1 MIMYLN
7 VNRTYGRLGE
17 ARVRVHATAS
27 ARQCAS
33 ASVGRRRARPLPR
46 LGDPSVDE
54 RERVADTAFLPSEP
68 ANHRAGLVPSAWF
81 IGIARQ
87 GHTLWP
93 FFCERAR
100 GDITPVEEFSDCD
113 A

>member
-1 MIMYLN
+1 MYLN

-33 ASVGRRRARPLPR
+33 ASVGRRRGRPLPR
-46 LGDPSVDE
+46 SGDPGVDE

-68 ANHRAGLVPSAWF
+68 ANHHRAGLVPSAWF

-87 GHTLWP
+87 GHTLAVLL
-93 FFCERAR
+93 RASSR
-100 GDITPVEEFSDCD
+100 GYHAGRRV
-113 A
+113 